1 MAEGLIGKKVGMTQ
15 IFTEKGEVV
24 PVSVLEMGPCFVT
37 QVKTLE
43 HDGYTALQL
52 GFGESKHLTKPE
64 RGHLKNLPPL
74 KHLLEVRTGNLADA
88 QVGQKLNV
96 TMFASGDM
104 VDVSGISKGK
114 GHAGVVKRHHFK
126 GGKKT
131 HGQSDRMRRGGSIG
145 ATTTPGRVYRGL
157 RMAGQMGNARAT
169 VLNLE
174 VVEVDA
180 ERNLLAVKG
189 AVPGAKNGL
198 LFVRRA
204 RKEKKVVKPQAQVGK
219 KKEG

>member
-1 MAEGLIGKKVGMTQ
+1 MAEGLLGKKVGMTQ

-24 PVSVLEMGPCFVT
+24 PVTVLEVGPCFVT
-37 QVKTLE
+37 QVKTQE
-43 HDGYTALQL
+43 RDGYTALQL

-74 KHLLEVRTGNLADA
+74 KHLLEVRTGNIADA

-96 TMFASGDM
+96 TMFSAGDL
-104 VDVSGISKGK
+104 VDISGISKGK
-114 GHAGVVKRHHFK
+114 GHAGVVKRHHFG

-131 HGQSDRMRRGGSIG
+131 HGQSDRLRRPGSSG
-145 ATTTPGRVYRGL
+145 ATTTPGRVLRGL

-174 VVEVDA
+174 VMQIDA

>member
-1 MAEGLIGKKVGMTQ
+1 MADGLLGKKVGMTQ

-24 PVSVLEMGPCFVT
+24 PATVLEVGPCFVT
-37 QVKTLE
+37 QVKTPAR
-43 HDGYTALQL
+43 DGYSALQL
-52 GFGESKHLTKPE
+52 GFGESRRLTKPE

-74 KHLLEVRTGNLADA
+74 KHLLEVRTTNIADA
-88 QVGQKLNV
+88 QIGQKLNV
-96 TMFASGDM
+96 TMFSAGDL

-114 GHAGVVKRHHFK
+114 GHAGVVKRHHFQ

-131 HGQSDRMRRGGSIG
+131 HGQSDRLRRPGSSG

-174 VVEVDA
+174 VVQVDA

-189 AVPGAKNGL
+189 AVPGGKNGL
-198 LFVRRA
+198 LFIRRA
-204 RKEKKVVKPQAQVGK
+204 RKEKKIVKTPALG
-219 KKEG
+219 KKEGK

>member
-1 MAEGLIGKKVGMTQ
+1 MADGLLGKKVGMTQ

-24 PVSVLEMGPCFVT
+24 PATVLEVGPCFVT
-37 QVKTLE
+37 QVKTPAR
-43 HDGYTALQL
+43 DGYSALQL
-52 GFGESKHLTKPE
+52 GFGESRRLTKPE

-74 KHLLEVRTGNLADA
+74 KHLLEVRTTNIADA
-88 QVGQKLNV
+88 QIGQKLNV
-96 TMFASGDM
+96 TMFSAGDL

-131 HGQSDRMRRGGSIG
+131 HGQSDRMRRPGSSG

-174 VVEVDA
+174 VVQVDA

-189 AVPGAKNGL
+189 AVPGGKNGL
-198 LFVRRA
+198 LFIRRA
-204 RKEKKVVKPQAQVGK
+204 RKEKKIVKTPALG
-219 KKEG
+219 KKEGK